1 MTKKKSRIFWKCTFQ
16 VRDTVYLNFIA
27 GRTLWIALK
36 ENTLIWNPGCDAA
49 GCGRLYTVSEDSGE
63 NA

>member
-1 MTKKKSRIFWKCTFQ
+1 MTDMDTWNILIVDDEKKSRIFWKCTFQ

-36 ENTLIWNPGCDAA
+36 ENTLIWQFWM
-49 GCGRLYTVSEDSGE
+49 
-63 NA
+63 